1 MLLTITV
8 SSFREEVWYIQCEV
22 NYELR
27 ENKVEHEKFA
37 KDIAECILKF
47 ISPYIFD
54 SWLAK

>member
-1 MLLTITV
+1 MLLTFTV

-37 KDIAECILKF
+37 KDIAECILEF

-54 SWLAK
+54 S